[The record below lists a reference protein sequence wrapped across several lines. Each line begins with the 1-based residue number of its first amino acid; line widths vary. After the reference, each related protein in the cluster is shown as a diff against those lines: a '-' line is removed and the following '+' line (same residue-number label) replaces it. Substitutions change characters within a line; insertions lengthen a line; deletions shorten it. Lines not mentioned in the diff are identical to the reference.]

1 MAILTLRIPRIPA
14 RLPVGLLLCAALS
27 ACMSERP
34 PLGLPNAS
42 VMTFDGIEAHGPD
55 CASIAIPSHLRD
67 PDLIE
72 HPSIPFGC
80 ANYTN
85 LAAQLARPADAV
97 APRPYAGADG
107 TAAVRGIQLYENPPS
122 SHGSGSGSTSGQGAT
137 QSQPSATGTSNADQ

>member
-14 RLPVGLLLCAALS
+14 RLSVGVLLCAALS

-34 PLGLPNAS
+34 PLDLPNAS
-42 VMTFDGIEAHGPD
+42 VITFDGIQAHGPD

-67 PDLIE
+67 PDLME

-85 LAAQLARPADAV
+85 LAVQLARPADAV

-107 TAAVRGIQLYENPPS
+107 TAAVRGMQIYQAPPA
-122 SHGSGSGSTSGQGAT
+122 SHGPAQGQG
-137 QSQPSATGTSNADQ
+137 SNPSTGMSTTNVGQ